1 MSVQMC
7 EGVWRNRT
15 GQRVVITQC
24 EPVGGQQWTDGD
36 QRYSDNGSFYGCYGG
51 CSEQDLVEHLGPL
64 PDSSQRAPVS
74 RPAETESTTARYIS
88 TNELLNEKTAEIDR
102 LRTELE
108 QAQAWCTAATDAHSQ
123 SEALR
128 IEQTAEIARLQAER
142 QSEFNAAQQ
151 LRSEVAQLER
161 LLDDAR
167 DNLRALEADGTAMDH
182 HCEGM
187 KAAFLA
193 VIKTFVEMRS

>member
-1 MSVQMC
+1 VSVQMC
-7 EGVWRNRT
+7 EGIWRNRT

-24 EPVGGQQWTDGD
+24 EPVGGQQWTDGFEC
-36 QRYSDNGSFYGCYGG
+36 YSDNGRYYQ
-51 CSEQDLVEHLGPL
+51 SEREDSQDLVSFVGLL
-64 PDSSQRAPVS
+64 PDKSQPDQTAKIDLLR
-74 RPAETESTTARYIS
+74 TTL
-88 TNELLNEKTAEIDR
+88 TQQTAEIDR
-102 LRTELE
+102 LRAELE
-108 QAQAWCTAATDAHSQ
+108 QTQAWRTAATDAHSQ

-128 IEQTAEIARLQAER
+128 IDQTAEIERLRAEW
-142 QSEFNAAQQ
+142 QSEFTAAQQ

-167 DNLRALEADGTAMDH
+167 DNLRVLEADGTAMDH

-193 VIKTFVEMRS
+193 TIKTLTGVRS